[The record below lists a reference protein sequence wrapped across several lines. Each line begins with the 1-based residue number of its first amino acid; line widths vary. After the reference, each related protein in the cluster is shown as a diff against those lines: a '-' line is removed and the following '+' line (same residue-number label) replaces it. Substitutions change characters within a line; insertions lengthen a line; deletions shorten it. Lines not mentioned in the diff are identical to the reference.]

1 MTMKKD
7 VTLGNLISIAVT
19 LFVLVLGWG
28 ISMTSRM
35 DVSDNKIENN
45 RENIINNTEQIE
57 KVDDKMDKNF
67 KIIQDKLDRILYR
80 SLKD

>member
-45 RENIINNTEQIE
+45 RENIIN
-57 KVDDKMDKNF
+57 
-67 KIIQDKLDRILYR
+67 IQDKLDRILYR

>member
-1 MTMKKD
+1 MKKD

-35 DVSDNKIENN
+35 DGFDIKIQNNKET
-45 RENIINNTEQIE
+45 IINNSNQIE

-67 KIIQDKLDRILYR
+67 KIIQDKLDRILFR
-80 SLKD
+80 SLNN

>member
-1 MTMKKD
+1 MKKD

-35 DVSDNKIENN
+35 DGFDIKIQNNKES
-45 RENIINNTEQIE
+45 IINNTEQIE

-67 KIIQDKLDRILYR
+67 KTIQDKLDRILYMN
-80 SLKD
+80 LNK